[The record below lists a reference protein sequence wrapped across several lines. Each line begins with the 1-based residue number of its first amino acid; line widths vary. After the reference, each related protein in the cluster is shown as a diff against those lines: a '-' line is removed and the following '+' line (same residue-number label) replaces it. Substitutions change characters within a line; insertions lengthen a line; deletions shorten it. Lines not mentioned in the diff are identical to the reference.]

1 VTPKPAPL
9 RQWCRECQQA
19 TESVPCL
26 ECDGQVCA
34 GCAPASGGLCQH
46 CAIIVAIDEA
56 EG

>member
-1 VTPKPAPL
+1 MTPKPAPL

>member
-1 VTPKPAPL
+1 MTPKPAPL

-19 TESVPCL
+19 TESIPCE

-34 GCAPASGGLCQH
+34 GCGGPLCQH